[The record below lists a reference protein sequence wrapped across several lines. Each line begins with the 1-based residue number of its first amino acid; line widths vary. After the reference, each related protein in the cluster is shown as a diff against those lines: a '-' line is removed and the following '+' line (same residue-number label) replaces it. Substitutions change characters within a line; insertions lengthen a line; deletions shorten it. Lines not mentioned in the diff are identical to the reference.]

1 MSTLDDREQVAL
13 DIFLAFEHPS
23 QSHFSARLLRLIQKA
38 DSVNR
43 ERLARSYPLHV
54 EMFREWWDTPTTQD
68 FYDRYNV
75 NLHVKNLGK

>member
-13 DIFLAFEHPS
+13 DIFLAFERPGE
-23 QSHFSARLLRLIQKA
+23 SHFSAHLLRLIQKA

-54 EMFREWWDTPTTQD
+54 EMFREWWDTPNTEE
-68 FYDRYNV
+68 FYERYNV
-75 NLHVKNLGK
+75 NLHVKDHG